1 MSLEERARRQR
12 TLDRLTAVVEACR
25 KCGIGATR
33 THSVFGE
40 GDPCAAV
47 MVVGEGPGETE
58 DRLGRPFVGRAGEL
72 LDKMLASIG
81 LPREDV
87 FICNTVKCRPT
98 LDDGKRLRNRA
109 PDPGEMRNC
118 RPYLDEQIEIIRPRL
133 ILALGAPAAK
143 SFMGETF
150 SITKQRG
157 QWHDGPGG
165 IPVIATFHPAYILRQ
180 TGGELTGMKRLVWED
195 LKKVRARLDEPPP
208 KDDAVAEQGSLF
220 DSGFGPFPALGRP
233 PET

>member
-1 MSLEERARRQR
+1 MSLAERTRRERAIENAA
-12 TLDRLTAVVEACR
+12 AVVEACR

-40 GDPCAAV
+40 GNPCAAV

-58 DRLGRPFVGRAGEL
+58 DKLGRPFVGRAGEL
-72 LDKMLASIG
+72 LDKMLAAID

-109 PDPGEMRNC
+109 PDPQEMANC
-118 RPYLDEQIEIIRPRL
+118 RPYLEQQIEIIRPRI

-143 SFMGETF
+143 SFMGEKF
-150 SITKQRG
+150 LISRQRG
-157 QWHDGPGG
+157 QWFEGPGG

-180 TGGELTGMKRLVWED
+180 TGGELTQMKRLVWDD
-195 LKKVRARLDEPPP
+195 LKAVRARLDEPEP
-208 KDDAVAEQGSLF
+208 AVEETVEQGSLF
-220 DSGFGPFPALGRP
+220 D
-233 PET
+233 